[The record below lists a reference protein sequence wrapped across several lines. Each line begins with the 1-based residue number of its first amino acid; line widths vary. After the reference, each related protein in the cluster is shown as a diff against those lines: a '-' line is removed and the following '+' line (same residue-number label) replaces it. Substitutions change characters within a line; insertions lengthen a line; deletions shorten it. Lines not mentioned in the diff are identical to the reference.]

1 MLKLYIGNKNY
12 SSWSMR
18 PWVLLKQAGIVFEEV
33 RVRFD
38 SFDAQSEFKRTI
50 GAVSPTAKV
59 PVLVDG
65 DLVVWDTLAIAEYV
79 AETHPD
85 KKLWPTDTK
94 ARARAR
100 SVCAEMHSGFTAL
113 RSHCPMNIEAQL
125 ADTGA
130 LIWRDQAGVR
140 ADVQRWRAALLAT
153 APECPQCYRLATWE
167 RLGEEDTD
175 DEETVLDIACDAHR
189 ASEGRWFERANVAE
203 LRELNALA
211 DSSAERLTQIGKEEI
226 DKVLGAIMA
235 PKGGAL

>member
-1 MLKLYIGNKNY
+1 M
-12 SSWSMR
+12 S
-18 PWVLLKQAGIVFEEV
+18 
-33 RVRFD
+33 D
-38 SFDAQSEFKRTI
+38 
-50 GAVSPTAKV
+50 
-59 PVLVDG
+59 DG
-65 DLVVWDTLAIAEYV
+65 DVARLRAELAERIAAHDHTLGLLEQGAAIVRALEAE
-79 AETHPD
+79 
-85 KKLWPTDTK
+85 
-94 ARARAR
+94 R
-100 SVCAEMHSGFTAL
+100 TAL
-113 RSHCPMNIEAQL
+113 
-125 ADTGA
+125 
-130 LIWRDQAGVR
+130 R